1 MEATI
6 FVYIVNEED
15 LAETGERD
23 EIDYDR
29 QSLPRSSLLIL
40 GHLVGLVVH

>member
-6 FVYIVNEED
+6 FVYTVNSKD

-23 EIDYDR
+23 EIDFDS
-29 QSLPRSSLLIL
+29 QQLLWSSLLIL